1 MSPYLL
7 AAMLATA
14 ATASGQR
21 PPPAPAD
28 ARATAA
34 LDAPGPKR
42 PISIRA
48 PSFKVLGRENRAIYS
63 GGVVAVRDKTRLTCQ
78 TLTAYFDAKG
88 EVNRLDCVGKVVA
101 TDGDKWARGEK
112 ATYDNASAILEVTGN
127 PEARQGPHRM
137 RGSLV
142 RFYVGTDVIE
152 VVDADTQVESRAGR
166 ARTPPP
172 KQERSTP

>member
-7 AAMLATA
+7 AALLATA
-14 ATASGQR
+14 ATASGQKQT
-21 PPPAPAD
+21 PAPSAE
-28 ARATAA
+28 TSA

-48 PSFKVLGRENRAIYS
+48 PNFKVLGKENRAVYS
-63 GGVVAVRDKTRLTCQ
+63 GGVVAVRGDTRLTCQ
-78 TLTAYFDAKG
+78 TLTANFDAKG
-88 EVNRLDCVGKVVA
+88 EVKRLDCVGKVVA

-112 ATYDNASAILEVTGN
+112 ATYDNVSAILEVTGK
-127 PEARQGPHRM
+127 PEARQGPNRM

-152 VVDADTQVESRAGR
+152 VIDADTQVESRSER
-166 ARTPPP
+166 PRPPP
-172 KQERSTP
+172 KQERATP